1 MAVTAA
7 PQADFWRGKSVL
19 VTGHSGFKG
28 SWLTLA
34 LHRRG
39 AKVTGISLPPLTTP
53 NLFGEARIAE
63 LCRSH
68 FLDIRDAAGVAGI
81 IRAARPEIVFHL
93 AAQPLVRESYRDP
106 LTTFE
111 TNVMGTAHVLEALR
125 GLDGVR
131 VAVMVTTDKVYRTVE
146 MPGSHREDD
155 PLGGHDPYSAS
166 KAASEMVIESYRQ
179 SYLAEKSVA
188 VASARAG
195 NVIGGGDWSGNRLVP
210 DAVRA
215 WQAGKTLQVRRPDAV
230 RPWQHVLEPVSGY
243 LVLARRLWE
252 QPALAGAYN
261 FGPELGEAVK
271 VRDLVELACA
281 SYGSGAVDYGDYSEG
296 PHESGWLVLDAGKTE
311 SVLGVSQRW
320 TLIEGVKR
328 TMTWYRAQQG
338 GADAR
343 ALCLADMSDFE
354 SSAMS
359 LAPLRT
365 TAFG

>member
-1 MAVTAA
+1 
-7 PQADFWRGKSVL
+7 
-19 VTGHSGFKG
+19 
-28 SWLTLA
+28 
-34 LHRRG
+34 
-39 AKVTGISLPPLTTP
+39 
-53 NLFGEARIAE
+53 
-63 LCRSH
+63 
-68 FLDIRDAAGVAGI
+68 
-81 IRAARPEIVFHL
+81 
-93 AAQPLVRESYRDP
+93 
-106 LTTFE
+106 
-111 TNVMGTAHVLEALR
+111 
-125 GLDGVR
+125 
-131 VAVMVTTDKVYRTVE
+131 
-146 MPGSHREDD
+146 
-155 PLGGHDPYSAS
+155 
-166 KAASEMVIESYRQ
+166 
-179 SYLAEKSVA
+179 
-188 VASARAG
+188 
-195 NVIGGGDWSGNRLVP
+195 
-210 DAVRA
+210 
-215 WQAGKTLQVRRPDAV
+215 
-230 RPWQHVLEPVSGY
+230 VSGY

-359 LAPLRT
+359 LAPLRA
-365 TAFG
+365 TASG